1 MVEKEVKE
9 WAKTDS
15 AKEQA
20 EADQPIINPGG
31 FGTLLLLTQR
41 TFGTAP
47 APPMVITNQT
57 RVGSLLMPPP
67 KHQMLG
73 KRPRFSA
80 KRTQPRFEKPLS
92 SMKKADK
99 VKVVLELAQN
109 HINDNAS
116 T

>member
-20 EADQPIINPGG
+20 EAAQ
-31 FGTLLLLTQR
+31 
-41 TFGTAP
+41 AP
-47 APPMVITNQT
+47 DAGQAPLVLSKMNTTEVWKTP
-57 RVGSLLMPPP
+57 
-67 KHQMLG
+67 
-73 KRPRFSA
+73 
-80 KRTQPRFEKPLS
+80 S